1 MNEFASV
8 LRSWRDRI
16 GPADVG
22 MPAGTGRRARGLRR
36 EELATLA
43 GVSVDYIVRL
53 EQGRATHPSP
63 QLLGA
68 LARALRLTD
77 AERDHLYRVAGAAPP
92 DRGVVP
98 VQIAAGVQ
106 RVVDRLPDVPL
117 AVFTAT
123 WDILLWNP
131 LWAALGSDP
140 AGYAGIERNLA
151 WRHFTTGHPGVEFDD
166 QHEEDFAAD
175 LAADLRAAVGRYPG
189 DRHLARLVARLRAEA
204 PDFERRWAT
213 ARVAEH
219 RSSRKTMTRTPVGPI
234 TLDCDVLSVPGS
246 DLRIVVYTA
255 APGSEDA
262 QKLDLLRVTGTQT
275 LSPDAAD
282 SLSTPRDRLCREPL
296 DAPADRFS

>member
-1 MNEFASV
+1 VSEFAEV

-22 MPAGTGRRARGLRR
+22 MPAGAGRRARGLRR
-36 EELATLA
+36 EELAVLA
-43 GVSVDYIVRL
+43 GVSVDYVVRL
-53 EQGRATHPSP
+53 EQGRATNPSP

-92 DRGVVP
+92 DRGLVP
-98 VQIAAGVQ
+98 RQITPGVQ
-106 RVVDRLPDVPL
+106 RVVDRLGDVPL

-123 WDILLWNP
+123 FDILFWNP
-131 LWAALGSDP
+131 LWTALGSDP
-140 AGYAGIERNLA
+140 SGYVGLERNLA
-151 WRHFTTGHPGVEFDD
+151 WRHFTIGHPGVEFDD

-175 LAADLRAAVGRYPG
+175 LTADLRAAVGRYPG
-189 DRHLARLVARLRAEA
+189 DRDLARLVARLRAES
-204 PDFERRWAT
+204 PDFARRWDT

-219 RSSRKTMTRTPVGPI
+219 RSSRKTMTRTAVGPI

-255 APGSEDA
+255 APSSEDA
-262 QKLDLLRVTGTQT
+262 QKLELLRVTGTQV
-275 LSPDAAD
+275 LDAGGAERLAAD
-282 SLSTPRDRLCREPL
+282 AHGSRSGSGLRR
-296 DAPADRFS
+296 

>member
-1 MNEFASV
+1 MSEFAEV

-22 MPAGTGRRARGLRR
+22 MPAGAGRRARGLRR
-36 EELATLA
+36 EELAVLA

-92 DRGVVP
+92 DRGLVP
-98 VQIAAGVQ
+98 RQITPGVQ
-106 RVVDRLPDVPL
+106 RVVDRLGDVPL

-123 WDILLWNP
+123 FDILLWNP
-131 LWAALGSDP
+131 LWAALGDDP
-140 AGYAGIERNLA
+140 AGYAGLERNLA
-151 WRHFTTGHPGVEFDD
+151 WRHFTIGHPGVEFDD

-175 LAADLRAAVGRYPG
+175 LTADLRAAVGRYPA
-189 DRHLARLVARLRAEA
+189 DRDLAQLVARLRAESPEFA
-204 PDFERRWAT
+204 RRWDT

-219 RSSRKTMTRTPVGPI
+219 RSSRKTMTRTLVGPI

-255 APGSEDA
+255 APSSEDA
-262 QKLDLLRVTGTQT
+262 QKLELLRVTGTQV
-275 LSPDAAD
+275 LGAAGAEHFAAEGHG
-282 SLSTPRDRLCREPL
+282 SRSGPGLRR
-296 DAPADRFS
+296 